1 MSLNY
6 FVEDYSWSDSN
17 HECVEFSDLLGKSIN
32 VIQSNDSYIVFYADD
47 GIEYHMF
54 HYQDC
59 CESVYIESIVG
70 DIMDIMGEP
79 ILVAEEVI
87 NRQQDP
93 DGYES
98 STYTF
103 YKLATRKGYVDI
115 RWVGTSNGYYSET
128 VSLYKRNTNESHSEQ

>member
-6 FVEDYSWSDSN
+6 FADDDSWFESD
-17 HECVEFSDLLGKSIN
+17 HECVEFSDLLGKFIN

-47 GIEYHMF
+47 GIEYRMF
-54 HYQDC
+54 HDQDC

-70 DIMDIMGEP
+70 DIMDIIGEP
-79 ILVAEEVI
+79 LLVAEEVI
-87 NRQQDP
+87 NRHQNP
-93 DGYES
+93 DDYES

>member
-6 FVEDYSWSDSN
+6 FVENYSWSDSN

-54 HYQDC
+54 HDQDC

-70 DIMDIMGEP
+70 DIMDIIGEP
-79 ILVAEEVI
+79 LLVAEEVI
-87 NRQQDP
+87 NRHQDP